1 MMEFKFPDPLGGPPK
16 QSEQVT
22 TKMSLK
28 LLPLT
33 PVRLAPP
40 ILSVEKEGKYYA
52 PCFDSDDEFE
62 SDDGCSIADSKI
74 LFRRRQITP
83 PKSASKGKA
92 APAKA
97 VSLLTMQLKRCRN
110 RNPIV
115 LLNDR
120 VLLSDGSD
128 EEPSGVDNRI
138 FDHQIEIQHPQTTT
152 CSDAECS
159 ARIRM
164 GSPTARTT
172 GLNTLIT
179 STRQPPSQLNIFTTK
194 SSLPFRRSL
203 SQTSRNPIETQA
215 NTCFNGPRKSGF
227 LAAIAKAIITNFK
240 NYTNTPPLNRK
251 QLKQAIHEQGND
263 DEEEEIDPY
272 ILFFGNNQDQGIPPK
287 KPQPPAHRAVTPAT
301 EAAEDDAEEE
311 IHPYILFFGNNQ
323 DRGIPSKAAPK
334 PSNKSHQKGKQPA
347 ATTTTTN
354 PVTVPLTAEQQDLA
368 REQAAL
374 SMSFQT
380 GWVNN
385 LVQIPKAGPLH
396 LKRGDVS
403 YIERD
408 YDWVCCGCGAANS
421 RYEFLCFRCG
431 AHSKGRCCEEVVE
444 ELDGE
449 AGWGVGG
456 PWSLSRW

>member
-1 MMEFKFPDPLGGPPK
+1 MIEFKFPNPLGGPSK

-22 TKMSLK
+22 TKMSSK

-74 LFRRRQITP
+74 SFRRRQITP

-152 CSDAECS
+152 CSDAEWLS
-159 ARIRM
+159 EDSDGESDSENDGIEYSHHEYSTATQ
-164 GSPTARTT
+164 PTEHLHHQILTPIPEEPEP
-172 GLNTLIT
+172 NE
-179 STRQPPSQLNIFTTK
+179 QK
-194 SSLPFRRSL
+194 
-203 SQTSRNPIETQA
+203 PIETQA
-215 NTCFNGPRKSGF
+215 NTCFNGPRKSGL
-227 LAAIAKAIITNFK
+227 LAAITKAIITNFK
-240 NYTNTPPLNRK
+240 YYTNIPLLNRK
-251 QLKQAIHEQGND
+251 QPKQAIHEQGND

-287 KPQPPAHRAVTPAT
+287 KLQPPAHCPAT
-301 EAAEDDAEEE
+301 TAAAEATETDTEEE
-311 IHPYILFFGNNQ
+311 IDPYILFFGNNQ
-323 DRGIPSKAAPK
+323 DRGIPPQAAPK
-334 PSNKSHQKGKQPA
+334 PSKKSHQKGKKPA
-347 ATTTTTN
+347 TAT
-354 PVTVPLTAEQQDLA
+354 PVTVPLTPSQQETG
-368 REQAAL
+368 REQEAL
-374 SMSFQT
+374 STSFQT

-385 LVQIPKAGPLH
+385 LCQIPKAGPPH

-403 YIERD
+403 YIARD

-421 RYEFLCFRCG
+421 RYEFLCYRCQ
-431 AHSKGRCCEEVVE
+431 AHSKGKCCEEAVE